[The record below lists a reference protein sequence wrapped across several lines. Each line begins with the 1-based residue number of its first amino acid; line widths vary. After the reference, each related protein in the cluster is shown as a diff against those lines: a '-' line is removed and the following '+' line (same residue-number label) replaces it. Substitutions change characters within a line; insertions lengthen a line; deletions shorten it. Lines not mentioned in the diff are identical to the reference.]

1 MLLPTERM
9 GEKTGKTIWY
19 TTLCLSFN
27 CRLVMHTDNTK
38 IFHDTHTL
46 KSSFETYKNALKN
59 MYIDIFICIQIGP
72 SQQKQTHI
80 PFICLSFAKGGFFL
94 FFFYRDSTSAQR
106 VKRICSHTRY
116 VKVKSPREGKSLAPR
131 H

>member
-1 MLLPTERM
+1 MYTNWPFTA
-9 GEKTGKTIWY
+9 KT
-19 TTLCLSFN
+19 N
-27 CRLVMHTDNTK
+27 
-38 IFHDTHTL
+38 THTIHM
-46 KSSFETYKNALKN
+46 SEF
-59 MYIDIFICIQIGP
+59 CQRR
-72 SQQKQTHI
+72 
-80 PFICLSFAKGGFFL
+80 FFFF